1 MKTRPRSASLALS
14 WTPVDAFVNVVL
26 LNVCRLMNENE
37 LFDVKQ
43 NIFHLVCGE
52 APTVD
57 QLFNAIEQNSIFLFC
72 FVEFGCCLI

>member
-57 QLFNAIEQNSIFLFC
+57 QLFNAIEENSIFIFVNLFV
-72 FVEFGCCLI
+72 F